1 MLPNRNEDLAWVKK
15 PRVVNIT
22 WEDNMNHTISLKT
35 LTLAAT
41 LGVSGIAVSAAECP
55 AGFPSGPI
63 NFVVGF
69 GAGGGTDAIARGV
82 ASAIEQQQGW
92 TVVVDNKP
100 GAGGG
105 VTAALVKEKDPDGYA
120 IGVVG
125 SDTIALLPHT
135 SPDVTYSWSDF
146 DYLGTGM
153 QINFGMVTRA
163 DSPFSTLEE
172 FVEYARE
179 KGRATISVGGVNQ
192 EVLVKQLSDHFG
204 VNFIAVP
211 GNGAADALQ
220 SALGG
225 HVDATTQGTR
235 HVQQVLSGNM
245 KQVSTL
251 IDKRVDLSPDTK
263 TLVESGMDESASIL
277 GYTIFIMPKD
287 VDSGIQTCLAGV
299 LDEAL
304 NSESYGELM
313 ANFNNKPANLG
324 PEGLAALVERSS
336 TNYEKIFGD
345 K

>member
-1 MLPNRNEDLAWVKK
+1 
-15 PRVVNIT
+15 
-22 WEDNMNHTISLKT
+22 MNHSIFLKT
-35 LTLAAT
+35 MTLAAT
-41 LGVSGIAVSAAECP
+41 LSMSAVAVYAAECP
-55 AGFPSGPI
+55 ADFPSKPI

-82 ASAIEQQQGW
+82 ATAIEVQQGW
-92 TVVVDNKP
+92 TVVVDNRP

-105 VTAALVKEKDPDGYA
+105 LTAALVKEQDPDGYT

-125 SDTIALLPHT
+125 SDTVSILPYT
-135 SPDVTYSWSDF
+135 SVDVTYRWSDF
-146 DYLGTGM
+146 DYIASGM
-153 QINFGMVTRA
+153 QINFGMVTLA

-172 FVEYARE
+172 FVDYAKE

-192 EVLVKQLSDHFG
+192 EVLVKQLSDHFD

-245 KQVSTL
+245 KQIATL
-251 IDKRVDLSPDTK
+251 IDKRVELSPDTK
-263 TLVESGMDESASIL
+263 TLTESGMDDSASIL
-277 GYTIFIMPKD
+277 GYTIFMMPKD
-287 VDSGIQTCLAGV
+287 ADPAVQTCLAAAF
-299 LDEAL
+299 DEAI
-304 NSESYGELM
+304 NSESYTALM

-324 PEGLAALVERSS
+324 PDGVASLVERSS
-336 TNYEKIFGD
+336 ANYEKIFGD

>member
-1 MLPNRNEDLAWVKK
+1 M
-15 PRVVNIT
+15 T
-22 WEDNMNHTISLKT
+22 HTISLKT

-41 LGVSGIAVSAAECP
+41 LCMSSAGVYAAECP
-55 AGFPSGPI
+55 ADFPSTPI

-82 ASAIEQQQGW
+82 ASAIEVQQEW
-92 TVVVDNKP
+92 TIVVDNQP

-105 VTAALVKEKDPDGYA
+105 ITAALVKEKNPDGYT

-125 SDTIALLPHT
+125 SDTVSILPYT
-135 SPDVTYSWSDF
+135 SNDVTYRWSDF
-146 DYLGTGM
+146 DYLGSGM
-153 QINFGMVTRA
+153 QINFGLVTLS
-163 DSPFSTLEE
+163 DNPFSTLEE
-172 FVEYARE
+172 FVEYARKE
-179 KGRATISVGGVNQ
+179 GRATISVGGVNQ
-192 EVLVKQLSDHFG
+192 EVLVSQLSDHFG

-245 KQVSTL
+245 KQLSTL
-251 IDKRVDLSPDTK
+251 IDKRVELAPDTM
-263 TLVESGMDESASIL
+263 TLTESGMDKSASIL
-277 GYTIFIMPKD
+277 GYTIFIMPK
-287 VDSGIQTCLAGV
+287 GIDPAIQACLAGA
-299 LDEAL
+299 LDEAI

-324 PEGLAALVERSS
+324 PDGVAALVETSS

>member
-1 MLPNRNEDLAWVKK
+1 
-15 PRVVNIT
+15 
-22 WEDNMNHTISLKT
+22 MNHTIFLKT
-35 LTLAAT
+35 LGLAAA
-41 LGVSGIAVSAAECP
+41 LGVSGVAVSGAECP
-55 AGFPSGPI
+55 ADFPSGPI
-63 NFVVGF
+63 NFIVGF

-92 TVVVDNKP
+92 TMVVDNKP

-105 VTAALVKEKDPDGYA
+105 VTAALLKERAPDGYA

-125 SDTIALLPHT
+125 SDTISLLPYT
-135 SPDVTYSWSDF
+135 SPDVTYRWTDF
-146 DYLGTGM
+146 DYLGSGM
-153 QINFGMVTRA
+153 QINFGMVTLS
-163 DSPFSTLEE
+163 DSPYSTLEE

-192 EVLVKQLSDHFG
+192 EVLVKQLSEHFG

-245 KQVSTL
+245 KQISTL
-251 IDKRVDLSPDTK
+251 IDKRVELSPDTK

-287 VDSGIQTCLAGV
+287 VDPVIQTCLAGAFE
-299 LDEAL
+299 DAL
-304 NSESYGELM
+304 KSESYVALM

-324 PEGLAALVERSS
+324 PEGVAALVAQSAA
-336 TNYEKIFGD
+336 NYEKIFGD